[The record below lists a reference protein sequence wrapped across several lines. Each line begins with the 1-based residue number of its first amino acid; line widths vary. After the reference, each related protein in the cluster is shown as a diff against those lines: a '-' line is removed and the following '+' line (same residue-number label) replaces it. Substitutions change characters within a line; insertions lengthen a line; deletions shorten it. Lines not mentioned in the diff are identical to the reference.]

1 MKKGIVLL
9 TGFLLAFSVFLAGCN
24 GDQKESQEKKEQND
38 KFYQTGM
45 NYENKLKTHILYYG
59 MVQLIKYR
67 TLILSV
73 MIIDKKYLITSVT

>member
-38 KFYQTGM
+38 KVLSNRHELM
-45 NYENKLKTHILYYG
+45 KTN
-59 MVQLIKYR
+59 
-67 TLILSV
+67 
-73 MIIDKKYLITSVT
+73 

>member
-45 NYENKLKTHILYYG
+45 NYENKLK
-59 MVQLIKYR
+59 
-67 TLILSV
+67 
-73 MIIDKKYLITSVT
+73 